1 MELWGLKLTG
11 SGYPQIFSVP
21 IAVKLCVR
29 PQTFYRCKNV
39 LDVLY
44 HYAKLGKTRI
54 SPAAGAAKNVEFF
67 VCLSVCLFVTLLNVR
82 ECAPDFAMKALDY
95 RNVLIPLDRGRLV
108 VVHPCSTFS
117 DWCQLATPLNTEVQ
131 TPAKI
136 GVFHLQRATE

>member
-54 SPAAGAAKNVEFF
+54 SLAAGAAKNVEFF
-67 VCLSVCLFVTLLNVR
+67 CLSVRLFVRHAFERQRV
-82 ECAPDFAMKALDY
+82 CARF
-95 RNVLIPLDRGRLV
+95 RHEG
-108 VVHPCSTFS
+108 F
-117 DWCQLATPLNTEVQ
+117 
-131 TPAKI
+131 
-136 GVFHLQRATE
+136 GLQKRFDTVG